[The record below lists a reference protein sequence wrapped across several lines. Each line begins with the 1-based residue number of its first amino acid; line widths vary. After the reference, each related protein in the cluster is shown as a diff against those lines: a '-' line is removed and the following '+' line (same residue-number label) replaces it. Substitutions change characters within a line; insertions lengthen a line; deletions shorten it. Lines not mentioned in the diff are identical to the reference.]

1 MNNLKE
7 LASLALLCIWETG
20 KMLGF
25 ILLIL
30 ISTVYLAEPALDFV
44 IDYVFV
50 AHLRE
55 SLIVVSVLWLG
66 MSVALFSCVQS
77 LKN

>member
-7 LASLALLCIWETG
+7 MAILALLCLYETG
-20 KMLGF
+20 KMIGF

-30 ISTVYLAEPALDFV
+30 VSTVYLAEPALDFV
-44 IDYVFV
+44 LDYVFV

-55 SLIVVSVLWLG
+55 SLIVVFVLWLG
-66 MSVALFSCVQS
+66 TSVTLFSCVRS
-77 LKN
+77 LKK

>member
-7 LASLALLCIWETG
+7 MAILALLCIWETG
-20 KMLGF
+20 KMIGF
-25 ILLIL
+25 ILLIM

-44 IDYVFV
+44 LDYVFV
-50 AHLRE
+50 DHLRE

-66 MSVALFSCVQS
+66 MSAALYSCVRS
-77 LKN
+77 LK